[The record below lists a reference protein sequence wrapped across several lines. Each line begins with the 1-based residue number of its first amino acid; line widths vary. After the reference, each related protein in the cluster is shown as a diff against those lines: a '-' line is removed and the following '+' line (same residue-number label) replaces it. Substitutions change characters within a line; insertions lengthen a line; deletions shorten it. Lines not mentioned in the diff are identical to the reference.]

1 MVRATPEISSVREAL
16 ALLGLAAPAEPEALS
31 AVFRAAVKAARP
43 DAPGGDAERFRRL
56 IAAYRLIQAEGVAR
70 PALAAP
76 VSRSAPI
83 PVASLT
89 PLEAISGAEIELTID
104 ARRLRVRAPA
114 GLRTGEHLRLKGA
127 AADGGDLYLPVLIR
141 PADGLTAVGDD
152 LYMEWAASPRLL
164 RDGGRI
170 EVETHAGWRGAW
182 VAPGLAA
189 PARLHLKGLGLP
201 ARGRRP
207 AGRLFVSLIP
217 SVDAPSSAE
226 DLLARFTRVWTPE
239 RLAA

>member
-1 MVRATPEISSVREAL
+1 MARPVDEIGTVRDAL
-16 ALLGLAAPAEPEALS
+16 ALLGLTGSAEPETLA
-31 AVFRAAVKAARP
+31 AAFRAAIKAARP
-43 DAPGGDAERFRRL
+43 DAPGGDADRFRRL
-56 IAAYRLIQAEGVAR
+56 IAAYRLIQAEGAVR

-76 VSRSAPI
+76 ARRPAPM
-83 PVASLT
+83 PVAPLT
-89 PLEAISGAEIELTID
+89 PLEALTGAGIELAVG
-104 ARRLRVRAPA
+104 ARRFRIRVPA

-141 PADGLTAVGDD
+141 PGDGLTAVGDD
-152 LYMEWAASPRLL
+152 LYMAWPASPRLM

-170 EVETHAGWRGAW
+170 EIETHAGPRAGW
-182 VAPGLAA
+182 VTPGLQN
-189 PARLHLKGLGLP
+189 PVRLRLKGLGLP

-207 AGRLFVSLIP
+207 AGHLFVSLIP
-217 SVDAPSSAE
+217 SADAPSSAE